1 MTLLAY
7 FSRKR
12 LPRCRVCPP
21 LLLLMVIT
29 LVMASCSGLEQRP
42 GYIVDQRRVSPS
54 HSSRI
59 HHLVIHYTDGNEF
72 RSLRTLTG
80 PRVSAHYVLPLP
92 ARRSR
97 GQPLV
102 YQLVDES
109 RRAWHAG
116 VSAWKNRSNINDT
129 SIGIEIVNEGPD
141 RPFGEIERILD
152 AQPSDLNIIHW
163 APYPDAQMDTLIRLA
178 RDIVAHHDIDPTNVV
193 GHADIAP
200 SRKIDPGPLF
210 PWYRL
215 HQAGIGAW
223 PEAKTVT
230 NYLTRFSRQPPSL
243 IELQTALAEYG
254 YPIELTGQLDTQTRH
269 VLRAF
274 QMHFRPNDYRG
285 LPDAETAAILWALL
299 ERYRAEAPSSNRPP
313 L

>member
-1 MTLLAY
+1 MA
-7 FSRKR
+7 
-12 LPRCRVCPP
+12 
-21 LLLLMVIT
+21 IT

-42 GYIVDQRRVSPS
+42 GYIVDQRHVSPS

-59 HHLVIHYTDGNEF
+59 RHLVIHYTDGNES
-72 RSLRTLTG
+72 RSLTTLTG

-116 VSAWKNRSNINDT
+116 ESAWKKRSNINDT
-129 SIGIEIVNEGPD
+129 SIGIEIVNEGPN
-141 RPFGEIERILD
+141 RPYGEIQRLLET
-152 AQPSDLNIIHW
+152 QPSYPNVIDW
-163 APYPDAQMDTLIRLA
+163 APYPDAQIDTLIRLA
-178 RDIVAHHDIDPTNVV
+178 RDIVAHYDIDPTNVV

-223 PEAKTVT
+223 PEANRVAD
-230 NYLTRFSRQPPSL
+230 YLTRFSQQPPSL
-243 IELQTALAEYG
+243 TELQTALADYG
-254 YPIELTGQLDTQTRH
+254 YPVEVTGQYDPQTRQ

-274 QMHFRPNDYRG
+274 QMHFRPRDYRG
-285 LPDAETAAILWALL
+285 LPDAETAAIVWALRD
-299 ERYRAEAPSSNRPP
+299 RYRPESLSSDRPP

>member
-1 MTLLAY
+1 
-7 FSRKR
+7 
-12 LPRCRVCPP
+12 
-21 LLLLMVIT
+21 MVIA

-42 GYIVDQRRVSPS
+42 GYIVDQRHVSPS

-59 HHLVIHYTDGNEF
+59 RHLVIHYTDGNESH
-72 RSLRTLTG
+72 SLATLTG

-116 VSAWKNRSNINDT
+116 VSDWKKRSNINDT
-129 SIGIEIVNEGPD
+129 SIGIEIVNEGPN
-141 RPFGEIERILD
+141 RPFGEIERLLET
-152 AQPSDLNIIHW
+152 QPSDPNVIHW

-178 RDIVAHHDIDPTNVV
+178 RDIIAHYDIDPTNVV
-193 GHADIAP
+193 GHSDIAP

-223 PEAKTVT
+223 PKTDRVAD
-230 NYLTRFSRQPPSL
+230 YLTRFSQQPPTL
-243 IELQTALAEYG
+243 AELQTTLADYG
-254 YPIELTGQLDTQTRH
+254 YPIEITGQLDPQTRH

-274 QMHFRPNDYRG
+274 QMHFRPRDYRG
-285 LPDAETAAILWALL
+285 LPDAETAAIAWALR
-299 ERYRAEAPSSNRPP
+299 ERYRPDETEIDE
-313 L
+313 